1 MNYIYDNKYY
11 LTFTMRADG
20 SSRFNWLDG
29 APNHQWG
36 YFPSASVAWSLK
48 NEDFLK
54 DNPLVSE
61 MKLRLG
67 WGQTGQQEGVA
78 DYGYFANYGI
88 SNGVKGSFYDT
99 AGNGYLARPN
109 AYNPDLKWETTTT
122 SNVGIDYGFL
132 NSRISGA
139 LDVYYKKTTDL
150 INYASVAAMS
160 NFRNSVNQNIGS
172 MKNYGFEFSINY
184 KAIQTKDMQLS
195 LGYNLTYNQ
204 NEITELIDDDPNYF
218 VATGGISTGTG
229 VTCQAHSVGH
239 PMSSFYVYQQIYD
252 EAGKP
257 IDGAFVDRNADGVI
271 SEKDKYFYKSPFAP
285 VTMGFNA
292 RLDYK
297 NWDFG
302 FNLRASLGNYI
313 FNDRMCDYR
322 NVGTASLFE
331 SVSGNYFNNR
341 PVYSIE
347 TGWTTNNVYSALS
360 DRWVQNASFLK
371 LDNITVGYSFQN
383 LFKSGSYEGI
393 GGRVYA
399 TVNNVLCITKYD
411 GIDPEVFGGIDNSV
425 YPRPFSIV
433 AGLSLSF

>member
-1 MNYIYDNKYY
+1 
-11 LTFTMRADG
+11 
-20 SSRFNWLDG
+20 
-29 APNHQWG
+29 
-36 YFPSASVAWSLK
+36 
-48 NEDFLK
+48 
-54 DNPLVSE
+54 
-61 MKLRLG
+61 
-67 WGQTGQQEGVA
+67 
-78 DYGYFANYGI
+78 
-88 SNGVKGSFYDT
+88 
-99 AGNGYLARPN
+99 
-109 AYNPDLKWETTTT
+109 
-122 SNVGIDYGFL
+122 
-132 NSRISGA
+132 
-139 LDVYYKKTTDL
+139 
-150 INYASVAAMS
+150 
-160 NFRNSVNQNIGS
+160 
-172 MKNYGFEFSINY
+172 
-184 KAIQTKDMQLS
+184 MQLS
-195 LGYNLTYNQ
+195 LGYNLTYNK
-204 NEITELIDDDPNYF
+204 NEITELIDDDPDYF
-218 VATGGISTGTG
+218 VPTGGISSGTG